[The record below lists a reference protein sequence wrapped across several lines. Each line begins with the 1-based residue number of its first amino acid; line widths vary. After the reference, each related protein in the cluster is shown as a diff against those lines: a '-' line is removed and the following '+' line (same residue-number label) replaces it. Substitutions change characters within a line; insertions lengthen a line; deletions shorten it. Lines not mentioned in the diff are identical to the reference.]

1 MIKPLFGNRL
11 DALSSISSSIM
22 DMFEGGRTNNNEEFD
37 VDEEFDEESDEE
49 SAESIL
55 ESLLAGVNAD
65 TEVKRTLP
73 SRVVVP
79 VRNGNVTVV
88 VPTDKEEKRNL
99 ITKINSLLPNTA
111 DKVATEKLNSHT
123 IEELEAFYKQ
133 LQGKADAL
141 SEEGEFDLD

>member
-1 MIKPLFGNRL
+1 MNVIESIVGNKM
-11 DALSSISSSIM
+11 DMLSSITSNFKN
-22 DMFEGGRTNNNEEFD
+22 MFEAGQMKND
-37 VDEEFDEESDEE
+37 DEESDEE
-49 SAESIL
+49 LNEEFDEEIDEELAE
-55 ESLLAGVNAD
+55 LAVGVN
-65 TEVKRTLP
+65 TCTKVKPT

-99 ITKINSLLPNTA
+99 INKINSLLPNTA

-123 IEELEAFYKQ
+123 IEELEVFYKQ